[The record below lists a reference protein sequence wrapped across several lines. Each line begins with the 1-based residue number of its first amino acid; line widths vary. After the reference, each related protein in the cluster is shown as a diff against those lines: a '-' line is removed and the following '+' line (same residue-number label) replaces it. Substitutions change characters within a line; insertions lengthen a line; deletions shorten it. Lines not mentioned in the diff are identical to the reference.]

1 MSTSIGEPRVS
12 LQEATRVR
20 TDLFSR
26 ILLYRKQILRI
37 VLGAMLLTAAI
48 ILVQPRTWT
57 ARGSFVAQGG
67 QGESLGQLA
76 GLASQ
81 FGVNINSSSGYP
93 PRFFAALMTSDQ
105 VLRTMV
111 DRTYSIT
118 EGGVKRT
125 VRLEEALDIKGR
137 NPRVRR
143 QKAINKLRR
152 DVIGAIF
159 DQRTGVTSFSVST
172 DSPELSVA
180 IAQVLIGE
188 INKFNTERH
197 RSRASIERR
206 FVEDRRIVVAG
217 ELRAAEQ
224 RLESFLTQN
233 RLISGSPQRTLELE
247 RLKRRAAELEQVVEA
262 LSRSYERARIEEV
275 RDTPVL
281 TLVAA
286 PEVPAIPDSR
296 SLAEWLIAAAILSAL
311 IAVGI
316 VLALQMH
323 GILPQWKPGAPS
335 RLTEYGRQLRADL
348 LRPWRLLF

>member
-1 MSTSIGEPRVS
+1 MSTSAGEQQVARSAPP
-12 LQEATRVR
+12 LPR
-20 TDLFSR
+20 TDVFSR
-26 ILLYRKQILRI
+26 ILLYRKQILRT
-37 VLGAMLLTAAI
+37 VLGAVLLTTAI
-48 ILVQPRTWT
+48 VLILPRTWT
-57 ARGSFVAQGG
+57 AKGSFVAQGG

-81 FGVNINSSSGYP
+81 FGVNINSSGGYP

-111 DRTYSIT
+111 DQSYTIT
-118 EGGVKRT
+118 EDGVKKT
-125 VRLEEALDIKGR
+125 IKLEDALDISGR

-172 DSPELSVA
+172 ESPELSVA
-180 IAQVLIGE
+180 IAQVLIEE

-206 FVEDRRIVVAG
+206 FVEDRRIVVAA
-217 ELRAAEQ
+217 ELRTAEQ
-224 RLESFLTQN
+224 RLEVFLTQN
-233 RLISGSPQRTLELE
+233 RLISGSPQRTIELE
-247 RLKRRAAELEQVVEA
+247 RLKRRATELEQVVEA

-281 TLVAA
+281 TLVAP
-286 PEVPAIPDSR
+286 PELPAIPDSR
-296 SLAEWLIAAAILSAL
+296 SLGEWLVAVALLSTLFSIGL
-311 IAVGI
+311 I
-316 VLALQMH
+316 LALQMH
-323 GILPQWKPGAPS
+323 GVLPQWKSGAPS
-335 RLTEYGRQLRADL
+335 RLGEYAGVLGSELR
-348 LRPWRLLF
+348 RPWRLVF